1 MDDGHMQMMG
11 AVTSGWSDPEEA
23 EAFGRFLDLYRCGR
37 IPEESFRRFRLQNG
51 VYGERLN
58 SEFCMVRVKARAG
71 LLTPAQLRKLA
82 EVSETFSVGGAHLTT
97 RNDIQLHWVRLDE
110 APEVLRELASVG
122 LTTREACGN
131 TVRGIVVHPLA
142 GVCRDEPFDVRPY
155 AEAVAAFFL
164 RNPLTMNLPRKFK
177 INFSCCGLHGPAR
190 TGDIG
195 VVPRIRDSVRGFT
208 LYVGGGLGLRPY
220 IGEPL
225 EPFTPEDDL
234 LPTLIAIIRLYDRV
248 GDRSRM
254 HRNRLRYLVH
264 DVGIDVFR
272 EAVLRERDVVRA
284 TMAPSAE
291 LYTQSLEPPPGTGSE
306 PPGNLRRPA

>member
-1 MDDGHMQMMG
+1 
-11 AVTSGWSDPEEA
+11 
-23 EAFGRFLDLYRCGR
+23 
-37 IPEESFRRFRLQNG
+37 
-51 VYGERLN
+51 
-58 SEFCMVRVKARAG
+58 
-71 LLTPAQLRKLA
+71 
-82 EVSETFSVGGAHLTT
+82 
-97 RNDIQLHWVRLDE
+97 
-110 APEVLRELASVG
+110 
-122 LTTREACGN
+122 
-131 TVRGIVVHPLA
+131 
-142 GVCRDEPFDVRPY
+142 
-155 AEAVAAFFL
+155 
-164 RNPLTMNLPRKFK
+164 
-177 INFSCCGLHGPAR
+177 
-190 TGDIG
+190 
-195 VVPRIRDSVRGFT
+195 